1 MTQRDASNGED
12 TRLMEA
18 HVSRKQMNFPD
29 FLSLCIVFAVNQ
41 SGFENGAVSV
51 KDG

>member
-1 MTQRDASNGED
+1 MTQRCSSKGGDE
-12 TRLMEA
+12 RLLEA
-18 HVSRKQMNFPD
+18 QVSRKQMNFPD
-29 FLSLCIVFAVNQ
+29 FLSLCIVFATNQ